1 MKLPNR
7 LKWKKLPVFRYIW
20 LLLNV
25 EIMIKPIKL
34 IEVKSEIGAG
44 TRGAS
49 MGVDAIKIA
58 ALDFGSPFFK
68 KFKAVEIKNENQLL
82 LEPVVHDYAK
92 RIKGIYTLNER
103 LANELKNTM
112 IKENSVPVVLAG
124 DHSSAIGTIAGLKMA
139 YPDKRLG
146 VIWIDAH
153 ADIHSPYTTP
163 SGNMHGMPIACSLG
177 EDNKDKQV
185 NKPDDETIEYW
196 EKLKNLGG
204 ISPKIRYNDLV
215 YIALRD
221 YESPED
227 YLIKKNKVRVFNLAE
242 IRKKAVERVA
252 IESLNYLDGCDMIY
266 VSFDVDSMDSRIS
279 SGTGTPVPNGITEK
293 EAGNLIYYIMRSKKI
308 ACFEMVEINPTLD
321 KENLMAENA
330 FEILQKATNQL
341 SHDF

>member
-1 MKLPNR
+1 MTNQIQ
-7 LKWKKLPVFRYIW
+7 F
-20 LLLNV
+20 
-25 EIMIKPIKL
+25 

-58 ALDFGSPFFK
+58 ALDFGSAFFK
-68 KFKAVEIKNENQLL
+68 RHKTIEVANENHLL

-92 RIKGIYTLNER
+92 RIKGVYDLTDR
-103 LANELKNTM
+103 LAKIIQKT
-112 IKENSVPVVLAG
+112 ITKDGAIPIVLAG
-124 DHSSAIGTIAGLKMA
+124 DHSSALGTIAGIKMA
-139 YPDKRLG
+139 HPNKRLG

-163 SGNMHGMPIACSLG
+163 SGNMHGMPIACSLN
-177 EDNKDKQV
+177 EDNKEKTQ
-185 NKPDDETIEYW
+185 NKLDDETIEYW

-204 ISPKIRYNDLV
+204 ISPKIEYSDLV
-215 YIALRD
+215 FIALRD
-221 YESPED
+221 TEAPEEF
-227 YLIKKNKVRVFNLAE
+227 LLKKNKVRVFNLQE

-252 IESLNYLDGCDMIY
+252 IEALNYLDKCDMIY

-279 SGTGTPVPNGITEK
+279 QGTGTPVPNGITEK

-308 ACFEMVEINPTLD
+308 ACFEIVEINPTLD

-341 SHDF
+341 SNDF

>member
-1 MKLPNR
+1 
-7 LKWKKLPVFRYIW
+7 
-20 LLLNV
+20 
-25 EIMIKPIKL
+25 MIKPIKI

-44 TRGAS
+44 TRGSS

-68 KFKAVEIKNENQLL
+68 RFKTVEIPNENKLL
-82 LEPVVHDYAK
+82 LEPVVNDYAK
-92 RIKGIYTLNER
+92 RIKGIYALNER
-103 LANELKNTM
+103 IAKEIQKTLKSDE
-112 IKENSVPVVLAG
+112 IPIVLAG
-124 DHSSAIGTIAGLKMA
+124 DHSSALGTISGIKMA
-139 YPDKRLG
+139 HPDKRLG

-153 ADIHSPYTTP
+153 ADLHSPYTTP
-163 SGNMHGMPIACSLG
+163 SGNMHGMPLSCVLA
-177 EDNKDKQV
+177 EDNKDRQQ

-196 EKLKNLGG
+196 DKLKSLGG
-204 ISPKIRYNDLV
+204 ISPKILYNDLV
-215 YIALRD
+215 FIALRD
-221 YESPED
+221 YEPPEEF
-227 YLIKKNKVRVFNLAE
+227 LIKKNKIRIFSLQE

-252 IESLNYLDGCDMIY
+252 IDSLNYLDHCDIIY

-308 ACFEMVEINPTLD
+308 VCFEMVEINPTLD

-341 SHDF
+341 SNDF

>member
-1 MKLPNR
+1 
-7 LKWKKLPVFRYIW
+7 
-20 LLLNV
+20 
-25 EIMIKPIKL
+25 MIKPIKL

-58 ALDFGSPFFK
+58 ALDFGSNFFK
-68 KFKAVEIKNENQLL
+68 KFKAVEVQNENHLL
-82 LEPVVHDYAK
+82 LEPVVNDYAK
-92 RIKGIYTLNER
+92 RIKGIHTLNER
-103 LANELKNTM
+103 LANE
-112 IKENSVPVVLAG
+112 IKKTLLNDEVPIVLAG
-124 DHSSAIGTIAGLKMA
+124 DHSSALGTISGIKMA
-139 YPDKRLG
+139 YPKKRIG

-153 ADIHSPYTTP
+153 ADLHTPYTTP
-163 SGNMHGMPIACSLG
+163 SGNMHGMPIACVLG
-177 EDNKDKQV
+177 EDNKERQQ

-196 EKLKNLGG
+196 EKLKNIGN
-204 ISPKIRYNDLV
+204 ITPKIHYNDLV

-221 YESPED
+221 FEPQED
-227 YLIKKNKVRVFNLAE
+227 FLIKKHKVRVFNLQE

-252 IESLNYLDGCDMIY
+252 IESLNYLDHCDLIY

-308 ACFEMVEINPTLD
+308 GCFEMVEINPTLD

-341 SHDF
+341 NNDF

>member
-1 MKLPNR
+1 
-7 LKWKKLPVFRYIW
+7 
-20 LLLNV
+20 
-25 EIMIKPIKL
+25 MIKPIKI

-68 KFKAVEIKNENQLL
+68 RYKSVEIPSENNLL

-92 RIKGIYTLNER
+92 RIKGVYNLNER
-103 LANELKNTM
+103 IAKEIMKTLKADQ
-112 IKENSVPVVLAG
+112 VPIVLAG
-124 DHSSAIGTIAGLKMA
+124 DHSSALGTISGIRMA
-139 YPDKRLG
+139 HPEKKLG

-153 ADIHSPYTTP
+153 ADLHSPYTTP
-163 SGNMHGMPIACSLG
+163 SGNMHGMPLACVLG
-177 EDNKDKQV
+177 EDNKDKQQ

-204 ISPKIRYNDLV
+204 IYPKVHWEDIV
-215 YIALRD
+215 FIALRD
-221 YESPED
+221 FEPQEE
-227 YLIKKNKVRVFNLAE
+227 YLIKKNKVRIFTLQE

-252 IESLNYLDGCDMIY
+252 IDSLNYLDHCDLIY

-308 ACFEMVEINPTLD
+308 VCFEMVEINPTLD
-321 KENLMAENA
+321 RENLMAENA
-330 FEILQKATNQL
+330 FEILQKTTNQL
-341 SHDF
+341 SNDF

>member
-1 MKLPNR
+1 
-7 LKWKKLPVFRYIW
+7 
-20 LLLNV
+20 
-25 EIMIKPIKL
+25 MIKPIKI

-44 TRGAS
+44 TRGSS

-68 KFKAVEIKNENQLL
+68 RFKTVEIPNENNLL
-82 LEPVVHDYAK
+82 LEPVVNDYAK
-92 RIKGIYTLNER
+92 RIKGIFALNER
-103 LANELKNTM
+103 IAKEIQKTLKSDE
-112 IKENSVPVVLAG
+112 IPIVLAG
-124 DHSSAIGTIAGLKMA
+124 DHSSALGTISGIKMA

-153 ADIHSPYTTP
+153 ADLHSPYTTP
-163 SGNMHGMPIACSLG
+163 SGNMHGMPLSCVLA
-177 EDNKDKQV
+177 EDNKDRQQ
-185 NKPDDETIEYW
+185 NKPDDETVEYW
-196 EKLKNLGG
+196 DKLKSLGG
-204 ISPKIRYNDLV
+204 ISPKIQYNDLV
-215 YIALRD
+215 FIALRD
-221 YESPED
+221 YEPPEEF
-227 YLIKKNKVRVFNLAE
+227 LIKKNKIRIFSLQE

-252 IESLNYLDGCDMIY
+252 IDSLNYLDHCDIIY

-308 ACFEMVEINPTLD
+308 VCFEMVEINPTLD

-341 SHDF
+341 SNDF

>member
-1 MKLPNR
+1 
-7 LKWKKLPVFRYIW
+7 
-20 LLLNV
+20 
-25 EIMIKPIKL
+25 MIKPIKL

-44 TRGAS
+44 TRGSS

-58 ALDFGSPFFK
+58 ALDFGSNFFK
-68 KFKAVEIKNENQLL
+68 KFKSVEVQNENHLL
-82 LEPVVHDYAK
+82 LEPVVNDYAK

-103 LANELKNTM
+103 LANE
-112 IKENSVPVVLAG
+112 IKKTLQKDEIPIVLAG
-124 DHSSAIGTIAGLKMA
+124 DHSSALGTISGIKMA
-139 YPDKRLG
+139 YPNKRVG

-153 ADIHSPYTTP
+153 ADIHTPYTTP
-163 SGNMHGMPIACSLG
+163 SGNMHGMPIAALLG
-177 EDNKDKQV
+177 EDNKERQQ
-185 NKPDDETIEYW
+185 NKPDDETVEYW
-196 EKLKNLGG
+196 EKLKNIGG
-204 ISPKIRYNDLV
+204 ISPKLYYNDLV

-221 YESPED
+221 FEPQED
-227 YLIKKNKVRVFNLAE
+227 FLIKKHKVRVFNLQE

-252 IESLNYLDGCDMIY
+252 IESLNYLDHCDVIY

-308 ACFEMVEINPTLD
+308 VCFEMVEINPTLD

-341 SHDF
+341 NNDF

>member
-1 MKLPNR
+1 
-7 LKWKKLPVFRYIW
+7 
-20 LLLNV
+20 
-25 EIMIKPIKL
+25 MIKPIKL

>member
-1 MKLPNR
+1 
-7 LKWKKLPVFRYIW
+7 
-20 LLLNV
+20 
-25 EIMIKPIKL
+25 MIKPIKL

-44 TRGAS
+44 TRGSS

-58 ALDFGSPFFK
+58 ALDFGSNFFK
-68 KFKAVEIKNENQLL
+68 KFKAVEVQNENHLL
-82 LEPVVHDYAK
+82 LEPVVNDYAK

-103 LANELKNTM
+103 LANEIKKTLLK
-112 IKENSVPVVLAG
+112 EEVPIVLAG
-124 DHSSAIGTIAGLKMA
+124 DHSSALGTISGIKMA
-139 YPDKRLG
+139 YPTKRVG

-153 ADIHSPYTTP
+153 ADLHTPYTTP
-163 SGNMHGMPIACSLG
+163 SGNMHGMPIACVLG
-177 EDNKDKQV
+177 EDNKERQQ

-196 EKLKNLGG
+196 EKLKSLGG
-204 ISPKIRYNDLV
+204 ITPKINYNDLV

-221 YESPED
+221 FEPQEEF
-227 YLIKKNKVRVFNLAE
+227 LIKKNKVRVFNLQE

-252 IESLNYLDGCDMIY
+252 IESLNYLDHCDIIY

-308 ACFEMVEINPTLD
+308 VCFEMVEINPTLD

-341 SHDF
+341 NNDF

>member
-1 MKLPNR
+1 
-7 LKWKKLPVFRYIW
+7 
-20 LLLNV
+20 
-25 EIMIKPIKL
+25 MIKPIKI

-44 TRGAS
+44 TRGSS

-68 KFKAVEIKNENQLL
+68 RFKTVEIPNENKLL
-82 LEPVVHDYAK
+82 LEPVVNDYAK
-92 RIKGIYTLNER
+92 RIKGIFALNER
-103 LANELKNTM
+103 IAKEIHKTLKSDE
-112 IKENSVPVVLAG
+112 IPIVLAG
-124 DHSSAIGTIAGLKMA
+124 DHSSALGTISGIKMA
-139 YPDKRLG
+139 HPDKRLG

-153 ADIHSPYTTP
+153 ADLHSPYTTP
-163 SGNMHGMPIACSLG
+163 SGNMHGMPLSCVLA
-177 EDNKDKQV
+177 EDNKDRQQ

-196 EKLKNLGG
+196 DKLKSLGG
-204 ISPKIRYNDLV
+204 ISPKIQYNDLV
-215 YIALRD
+215 FIALRD
-221 YESPED
+221 YEPPEEF
-227 YLIKKNKVRVFNLAE
+227 LIKKNKIRIFSLQE

-252 IESLNYLDGCDMIY
+252 IDSLNYLDHCDIIY

-308 ACFEMVEINPTLD
+308 VCFEMVEINPTLD

-341 SHDF
+341 SNDF

>member
-1 MKLPNR
+1 
-7 LKWKKLPVFRYIW
+7 
-20 LLLNV
+20 
-25 EIMIKPIKL
+25 
-34 IEVKSEIGAG
+34 
-44 TRGAS
+44 

-68 KFKAVEIKNENQLL
+68 KFKSVEIKTENQLL

-103 LANELKNTM
+103 LAIELQKT
-112 IKENSVPVVLAG
+112 IVKENSIPIVLAG

-139 YPDKRLG
+139 YPNKRLG

-177 EDNKDKQV
+177 EDNKERQI
-185 NKPDDETIEYW
+185 NKLDDETSEYW
-196 EKLKNLGG
+196 EKLKSLGG
-204 ISPKIRYNDLV
+204 ICPKINYEDLV

-221 YESPED
+221 FEAPED
-227 YLIKKNKVRVFNLAE
+227 YLIKKNKVRVFNLQE

-252 IESLNYLDGCDMIY
+252 IESLNYLDACDMIY

-308 ACFEMVEINPTLD
+308 VCFEMVEINPTLD

>member
-1 MKLPNR
+1 MCLIMKP
-7 LKWKKLPVFRYIW
+7 
-20 LLLNV
+20 
-25 EIMIKPIKL
+25 MIKPIKL
-34 IEVKSEIGAG
+34 IELKSEIGAG
-44 TRGAS
+44 TRGSS

-58 ALDFGSPFFK
+58 ALDFGSNFFK
-68 KFKAVEIKNENQLL
+68 KFKSVEVPNENHLL
-82 LEPVVHDYAK
+82 LEPVVNDYAK

-103 LANELKNTM
+103 LANEIKKTLLK
-112 IKENSVPVVLAG
+112 EEVPIVLAG
-124 DHSSAIGTIAGLKMA
+124 DHSSALGTISGIKMA
-139 YPDKRLG
+139 YPNKRVG

-153 ADIHSPYTTP
+153 ADLHTPYTTP
-163 SGNMHGMPIACSLG
+163 SGNMHGMPIACVLG
-177 EDNKDKQV
+177 EDNKERQQ

-204 ISPKIRYNDLV
+204 ISPKIQYNDLV

-221 YESPED
+221 FEPQED
-227 YLIKKNKVRVFNLAE
+227 FLIKKHKVRVFNLAE

-252 IESLNYLDGCDMIY
+252 IESLNYLDHCDIIY

-308 ACFEMVEINPTLD
+308 VCFEMVEINPTLD

-341 SHDF
+341 NNDF

>member
-1 MKLPNR
+1 
-7 LKWKKLPVFRYIW
+7 
-20 LLLNV
+20 
-25 EIMIKPIKL
+25 MIKPIKL

-44 TRGAS
+44 TRGSS

-58 ALDFGSPFFK
+58 ALDFGSNFFK
-68 KFKAVEIKNENQLL
+68 KFKAVEVQNENHLL
-82 LEPVVHDYAK
+82 LEPVVNDYAK

-103 LANELKNTM
+103 LANE
-112 IKENSVPVVLAG
+112 IKKTLLSDEVPIVLAG
-124 DHSSAIGTIAGLKMA
+124 DHSSALGTITGIKMA
-139 YPDKRLG
+139 YPKKRIG

-153 ADIHSPYTTP
+153 ADLHTPYTTP
-163 SGNMHGMPIACSLG
+163 SGNMHGMPIACVLG
-177 EDNKDKQV
+177 EDNKERQQ

-204 ISPKIRYNDLV
+204 ITPKIHYNDLV

-221 YESPED
+221 FEPQED
-227 YLIKKNKVRVFNLAE
+227 FLIKKHKVRVFNLQE

-252 IESLNYLDGCDMIY
+252 IESLNYLDHCDLIY

-308 ACFEMVEINPTLD
+308 GCFEMVEINPTLD

-341 SHDF
+341 NNDF

>member
-1 MKLPNR
+1 
-7 LKWKKLPVFRYIW
+7 
-20 LLLNV
+20 
-25 EIMIKPIKL
+25 MIKPIKL

-58 ALDFGSPFFK
+58 ALDFGSNFFK
-68 KFKAVEIKNENQLL
+68 KFKAVEVQNENQLL
-82 LEPVVHDYAK
+82 LEPVVNDYAK
-92 RIKGIYTLNER
+92 RIKGIFTLNER
-103 LANELKNTM
+103 LANEIKKTLLK
-112 IKENSVPVVLAG
+112 EEVPIVLAG
-124 DHSSAIGTIAGLKMA
+124 DHSSALGTISGIKMA
-139 YPDKRLG
+139 YPTKRVG

-153 ADIHSPYTTP
+153 ADLHTPYTTP
-163 SGNMHGMPIACSLG
+163 SGNMHGMPIACVLA
-177 EDNKDKQV
+177 EDNKERQQ

-204 ISPKIRYNDLV
+204 ISPKINYNDLV

-221 YESPED
+221 FEPQEEF
-227 YLIKKNKVRVFNLAE
+227 LIKKNKVRVFNLQE

-252 IESLNYLDGCDMIY
+252 IESLNYLDHCDIIY

-308 ACFEMVEINPTLD
+308 VCFEMVEINPTLD

-341 SHDF
+341 NNDF

>member
-1 MKLPNR
+1 
-7 LKWKKLPVFRYIW
+7 
-20 LLLNV
+20 
-25 EIMIKPIKL
+25 MIKPIKL

-58 ALDFGSPFFK
+58 ALDFGSNFFK
-68 KFKAVEIKNENQLL
+68 KFKAVEVQNENHLL
-82 LEPVVHDYAK
+82 LEPVVNDYAK
-92 RIKGIYTLNER
+92 RIKGIYTLNDR
-103 LANELKNTM
+103 LANEIKKTLLK
-112 IKENSVPVVLAG
+112 EEVPIVLAG
-124 DHSSAIGTIAGLKMA
+124 DHSSALGTISGIKMA
-139 YPDKRLG
+139 YPTKRVG

-153 ADIHSPYTTP
+153 ADLHTPYTTP
-163 SGNMHGMPIACSLG
+163 SGNMHGMPIACVLA
-177 EDNKDKQV
+177 EDNKERAQ

-196 EKLKNLGG
+196 EKLKNMGG
-204 ISPKIRYNDLV
+204 ISPKIHYNDLV

-221 YESPED
+221 FEPQEEF
-227 YLIKKNKVRVFNLAE
+227 LIKKNKVRVFNLQE

-252 IESLNYLDGCDMIY
+252 IESLNYLDHCDIIY

-308 ACFEMVEINPTLD
+308 VCFEMVEINPTLD

-341 SHDF
+341 NNDF

>member
-1 MKLPNR
+1 
-7 LKWKKLPVFRYIW
+7 
-20 LLLNV
+20 
-25 EIMIKPIKL
+25 MIKPIKL

-58 ALDFGSPFFK
+58 ALDFGSTFFK
-68 KFKAVEIKNENQLL
+68 KFKAVEVPTENHLL
-82 LEPVVHDYAK
+82 LEPVVNDYAK
-92 RIKGIYTLNER
+92 RIKGVYTLNER
-103 LANELKNTM
+103 LASE
-112 IKENSVPVVLAG
+112 IKTTLLGDEVPIVLAG
-124 DHSSAIGTIAGLKMA
+124 DHSSALGTISGIKMA
-139 YPDKRLG
+139 YPNKRIG

-153 ADIHSPYTTP
+153 ADLHTPYTTP
-163 SGNMHGMPIACSLG
+163 SGNMHGMPIACVLG
-177 EDNKDKQV
+177 EDNKERQQ

-196 EKLKNLGG
+196 EKLKKLGG
-204 ISPKIRYNDLV
+204 IAPKINYNDLV

-221 YESPED
+221 FEPQEEF
-227 YLIKKNKVRVFNLAE
+227 LIKKNKVRVFNLQE

-252 IESLNYLDGCDMIY
+252 IESLNYLDHCDLIY

-308 ACFEMVEINPTLD
+308 VCFEMVEINPTLD

-341 SHDF
+341 NNDF

>member
-1 MKLPNR
+1 MCLMMKP
-7 LKWKKLPVFRYIW
+7 
-20 LLLNV
+20 
-25 EIMIKPIKL
+25 MIKPIKL
-34 IEVKSEIGAG
+34 IELKSEIGAG

-58 ALDFGSPFFK
+58 ALDFGSNFFK
-68 KFKAVEIKNENQLL
+68 KFKSVEVQNENHLL
-82 LEPVVHDYAK
+82 LEPVVNDYAK

-103 LANELKNTM
+103 LANEIKKTLLK
-112 IKENSVPVVLAG
+112 EEVPIVLAG
-124 DHSSAIGTIAGLKMA
+124 DHSSALGTISGIKMA
-139 YPDKRLG
+139 YPNKRVG

-153 ADIHSPYTTP
+153 ADLHTPYTTP
-163 SGNMHGMPIACSLG
+163 SGNMHGMPIACVLG
-177 EDNKDKQV
+177 EDNKERQQ

-204 ISPKIRYNDLV
+204 ISPKIQYNDLV

-221 YESPED
+221 FEPQED
-227 YLIKKNKVRVFNLAE
+227 FLIKKHKVRVFNLAE

-252 IESLNYLDGCDMIY
+252 IESLNYLDHCDIIY

-308 ACFEMVEINPTLD
+308 VCFEMVEINPTLD

-341 SHDF
+341 NNDF

>member
-1 MKLPNR
+1 MKS
-7 LKWKKLPVFRYIW
+7 
-20 LLLNV
+20 
-25 EIMIKPIKL
+25 MIKPIRI

-49 MGVDAIKIA
+49 MGIDAIKIA

-68 KFKAVEIKNENQLL
+68 KFKSTEIPTENHLL

-92 RIKGIYTLNER
+92 RIKGIYSLNER
-103 LANELKNTM
+103 IAKEIQKTLKREE
-112 IKENSVPVVLAG
+112 IPVVLAG
-124 DHSSAIGTIAGLKMA
+124 DHSSALGTISGIRMA

-153 ADIHSPYTTP
+153 ADMHSPYTTP
-163 SGNMHGMPIACSLG
+163 SGNMHGMPIAGILG
-177 EDNKDKQV
+177 EDNKDRQQ

-204 ISPKIRYNDLV
+204 IAPKIQYNDLV
-215 YIALRD
+215 FIALRD
-221 YESPED
+221 FEPPEEH
-227 YLIKKNKVRVFNLAE
+227 LIKNNKVRVFTLPE
-242 IRKKAVERVA
+242 IRKKAVERIA
-252 IESLNYLDGCDMIY
+252 IEALNYLDHCDLIY

-308 ACFEMVEINPTLD
+308 CCFEMVEINPTLD
-321 KENLMAENA
+321 RENLMAENA

>member
-1 MKLPNR
+1 
-7 LKWKKLPVFRYIW
+7 
-20 LLLNV
+20 
-25 EIMIKPIKL
+25 MIKPIRI

-49 MGVDAIKIA
+49 MGIDAIKIA

-68 KFKAVEIKNENQLL
+68 KFKSTEIPTENHLL

-92 RIKGIYTLNER
+92 RIKGIYNLNER
-103 LANELKNTM
+103 IAKEIHKTLKRD
-112 IKENSVPVVLAG
+112 EVPIVLAG
-124 DHSSAIGTIAGLKMA
+124 DHSSALGTISGIRMA

-153 ADIHSPYTTP
+153 ADMHSPYTTP
-163 SGNMHGMPIACSLG
+163 SGNMHGMPIAGILG
-177 EDNKDKQV
+177 EDNKDRQQ
-185 NKPDDETIEYW
+185 NKPDDETVEYW
-196 EKLKNLGG
+196 EKLKSLGG
-204 ISPKIRYNDLV
+204 ISPKIQYNDLV
-215 YIALRD
+215 FIALRD
-221 YESPED
+221 FEPAEEH
-227 YLIKKNKVRVFNLAE
+227 LIKNNKVRVFTLPE
-242 IRKKAVERVA
+242 IRKKAVERIA
-252 IESLNYLDGCDMIY
+252 IEALNYLDHCDLIY

-308 ACFEMVEINPTLD
+308 CCFEMVEINPTLD